1 MNGLNWQ
8 QTMMPFDLD
17 TRLSIETTAHMKH
30 SEQALIEE
38 HIASSEV
45 LPMAYSLL
53 MKLLRNVSSNTI
65 LSLLTARMNARS
77 TIEPKCMNH

>member
-1 MNGLNWQ
+1 
-8 QTMMPFDLD
+8 MMPFDLD
-17 TRLSIETTAHMKH
+17 TRLSIETTAHMKQ

-53 MKLLRNVSSNTI
+53 MKLMRNASSNTI
-65 LSLLTARMNARS
+65 LSLLTARVNARS